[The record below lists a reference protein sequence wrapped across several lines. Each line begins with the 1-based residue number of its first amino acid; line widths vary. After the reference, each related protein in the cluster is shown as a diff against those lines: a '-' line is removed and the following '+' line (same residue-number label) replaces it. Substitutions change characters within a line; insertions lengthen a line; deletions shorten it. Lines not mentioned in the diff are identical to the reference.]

1 MALAGASALTVVG
14 CAHGP
19 PPSELTAAREA
30 YHELTRSPEG
40 RERPADVAAAR
51 VALQEAE
58 NEYADSEG
66 SVRTRSLAYVALRK
80 AEIADARGEAD
91 LAAQQ
96 RAQAEAA
103 LRQQQ
108 EARAQTLTRQQEEER
123 ARYEQ
128 QRLQYEQQRAQLEAQ
143 RQQYAQ
149 QQAQTEAQRQQE
161 LERIR
166 TAEAQQRQQLEA
178 ENQQRLQQQTA
189 EAQRLAQANQELQ
202 RRTQELEQ
210 ERQARLQAEQRAA
223 QALAQLQDKDLKVRE
238 EARGTV
244 VTLSGSVLFASNAV
258 DLLPSAR
265 DRLSDVATALQESQ
279 NPLLIEGHTDSRGT
293 DDYNSQLSQRR
304 AERVREF
311 LISQGV
317 PPNRIEIRG
326 VGEDRPVATNDTA
339 EGRANNRRVEIVME
353 HTPQPRT
360 TGVGGS
366 GAQQPGQN
374 VQQPG
379 PQGTQP
385 SGQVP
390 QPGVGTQQ
398 PSGMGTQP
406 SGQGTQPGG
415 TGGSGLGPNGIDH
428 QNPAPPQGTGTDV
441 QQQMPPPPRSTPGQ

>member
-1 MALAGASALTVVG
+1 MQRWKQGWLALAGASALTVVG
-14 CAHGP
+14 CAHSP

-51 VALQEAE
+51 DALQEAE
-58 NEYADSEG
+58 NEYAESEG
-66 SVRTRSLAYVALRK
+66 SVKTRSLAYVALRK

-108 EARAQTLTRQQEEER
+108 EARTQNLTRQQEEER

-128 QRLQYEQQRAQLEAQ
+128 QRLQYEQQRAQF
-143 RQQYAQ
+143 
-149 QQAQTEAQRQQE
+149 EAQRQQE
-161 LERIR
+161 LERMR
-166 TAEAQQRQQLEA
+166 SADAQQRQQLESEAQRRQQQMEA
-178 ENQQRLQQQTA
+178 EAQQRTQQQLA

-223 QALAQLQDKDLKVRE
+223 QALSQLQDKDLKVRE

-279 NPLLIEGHTDSRGT
+279 NPLLIEGHTDSRGS
-293 DDYNSQLSQRR
+293 DDYNEQLSQRR

-317 PPNRIEIRG
+317 PANRIEIRG
-326 VGEDRPVATNDTA
+326 VGEDRPVATNGTA

-353 HTPQPRT
+353 HSPQPRS

-366 GAQQPGQN
+366 GAQQPAQGS
-374 VQQPG
+374 QPG
-379 PQGTQP
+379 
-385 SGQVP
+385 S
-390 QPGVGTQQ
+390 
-398 PSGMGTQP
+398 M
-406 SGQGTQPGG
+406 
-415 TGGSGLGPNGIDH
+415 GGSGTEPNGINP
-428 QNPAPPQGTGTDV
+428 QNPSPDQGTGTGA
-441 QQQMPPPPRSTPGQ
+441 QPLPPPPRTPPGQ